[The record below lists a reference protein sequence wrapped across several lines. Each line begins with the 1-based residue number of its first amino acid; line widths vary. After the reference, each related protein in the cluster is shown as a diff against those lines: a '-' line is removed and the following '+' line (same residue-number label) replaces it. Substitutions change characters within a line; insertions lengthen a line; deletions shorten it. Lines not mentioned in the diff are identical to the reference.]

1 MRRFNGGCGY
11 RKGWKMIEA
20 KAPVARGVLLEF
32 PCTPILRNGLFLL
45 LCMLGG
51 LASVAQ
57 QAQAPAA
64 ASGPAQDLAA
74 IRLLIDKGHARDAL
88 TQLDQMAAQ
97 KPEPAGVERLRGVAL
112 YAQNDIAGADRA
124 FAAAL
129 QQDSKDVEAAQ
140 MRGLT
145 LYRLGKPAETI
156 ALLEGMQQWAPSTRV
171 DPSYILALC
180 YMDVHRYDDAR
191 HAFARQYGFETDS
204 APAYLLTARMLMRR
218 QNLQSAQEF
227 ARKALALNSQL
238 PLVHLLLGEIALG
251 SEQPVEALAEFEKE
265 RAQNPLYGPIYDRLG
280 DVYERIGEY
289 QKAQQVLQ
297 QALLLEPAT
306 TGPLILLGEV
316 LLKRQDPAS
325 AAAYLERAE
334 KLDPGNYMIHSLL
347 GQAYKSM
354 GRSEDAARQNTLTQ
368 NAKRAQTDSAPN
380 Q

>member
-1 MRRFNGGCGY
+1 
-11 RKGWKMIEA
+11 MIEA
-20 KAPVARGVLLEF
+20 EEPVSGAALHVFARN
-32 PCTPILRNGLFLL
+32 PIFRQSALLL
-45 LCMLGG
+45 LCFLGCLPHG
-51 LASVAQ
+51 VAQ
-57 QAQAPAA
+57 QPQSAA
-64 ASGPAQDLAA
+64 GAAEPSGDLVAV
-74 IRLLIDKGHARDAL
+74 RLLIDKGHAADAL
-88 TQLDQMAAQ
+88 KQLDQMALQ

-145 LYRLGKPAETI
+145 LYRLGKPVETI
-156 ALLEGMQQWAPSTRV
+156 ALLEGMQQWAPTTRV

-180 YMDVHRYDDAR
+180 YMDVHHYDDAR
-191 HAFARQYGFETDS
+191 HAFARQYGFEADS

-227 ARKALALNSQL
+227 ARKALALNPQM
-238 PLVHLLLGEIALG
+238 PLAHLLLGEIALG
-251 SEQPVEALAEFEKE
+251 SEQPAEALAEFEKE
-265 RAQNPLYGPIYDRLG
+265 SVQNPLYGPIYDRLG
-280 DVYERIGEY
+280 DAYERVGEY
-289 QKAQQVLQ
+289 QKAQQALQ
-297 QALLLEPAT
+297 RALLLEPST

-325 AAAYLERAE
+325 AATYLERAE
-334 KLDPGNYMIHSLL
+334 KMDPGNYMIHNLL

-354 GRSEDAARQNTLTQ
+354 GRSEDAARENTLTQ
-368 NAKRAQTDSAPN
+368 NAKRAQSDPAPK